1 MTDFLYYF
9 TQDTEVNDVIVDK
22 HIYIY
27 IYIMFVDESEINN
40 LKEYNT
46 CFLLLMKTYKML
58 WSTRSKAFLKSIKK
72 TSDGASS
79 VFSY

>member
-9 TQDTEVNDVIVDK
+9 TQDTGVNDVIVDK
-22 HIYIY
+22 H

-79 VFSY
+79 VSSY